1 MSYYYRISL
10 VVACVTKI
18 LNNFI
23 TAKIYFL
30 ILMCLEKYFNIFF
43 DFAFKIIT
51 TSFIVLKMEITQYFN
66 GWLIM
71 NWFQIQHV
79 KETCIISLLSPCLMQ
94 VNKIVVMHAGG
105 ELRYFDI
112 LGQKMQILLNNSFQQ
127 NF

>member
-30 ILMCLEKYFNIFF
+30 ILRCLEKYFNIFF

-71 NWFQIQHV
+71 N
-79 KETCIISLLSPCLMQ
+79 
-94 VNKIVVMHAGG
+94 
-105 ELRYFDI
+105 
-112 LGQKMQILLNNSFQQ
+112 
-127 NF
+127 